1 MGVVKGSR
9 RGYEVQC
16 HYAMCARDLA
26 AEEKMAGYT
35 GLNTNALHLTT

>member
-16 HYAMCARDLA
+16 HYAMCVRDLA
-26 AEEKMAGYT
+26 AESKDGRLHSEAFSKMQCV
-35 GLNTNALHLTT
+35 